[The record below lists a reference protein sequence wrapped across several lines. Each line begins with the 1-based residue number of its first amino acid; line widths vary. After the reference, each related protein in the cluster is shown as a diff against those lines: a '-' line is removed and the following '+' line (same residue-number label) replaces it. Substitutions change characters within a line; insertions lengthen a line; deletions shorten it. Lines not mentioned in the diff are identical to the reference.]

1 MKLKLCFFPR
11 KIEFSPMYRYFHFHW
26 NKLATL
32 YIFLSK
38 LATLQQPLS
47 YRLETFTDDKDA
59 IKANYLL
66 LHSSLFFS
74 FGRWI
79 MDRRLVLSLRLG
91 ILGFRDRKWT
101 PFYIKVVH
109 YSCLKVFV
117 RALCAKSKVWKFQDF
132 CITQFIREINFEH
145 SRSAKSAFFNI

>member
-1 MKLKLCFFPR
+1 MV
-11 KIEFSPMYRYFHFHW
+11 
-26 NKLATL
+26 
-32 YIFLSK
+32 
-38 LATLQQPLS
+38 TLQQPLS

-101 PFYIKVVH
+101 PSYIKVVH

-117 RALCAKSKVWKFQDF
+117 RALCAKSTVWKFQDF

-145 SRSAKSAFFNI
+145 SRSAKTAIFALLRAVNFVQLVSFSFQKVQKFIKNQNLESLNVLKWLV